1 MISFAKIIGDLF
13 GGYVIHIAGIGAAF
27 IVGSEVWNTLSAA
40 AQPIAAAL
48 N

>member
-13 GGYVIHIAGIGAAF
+13 GGYVVHIAGGIGAVLLA
-27 IVGSEVWNTLSAA
+27 SEAWKVLSDAA
-40 AQPIAAAL
+40 APITAAL